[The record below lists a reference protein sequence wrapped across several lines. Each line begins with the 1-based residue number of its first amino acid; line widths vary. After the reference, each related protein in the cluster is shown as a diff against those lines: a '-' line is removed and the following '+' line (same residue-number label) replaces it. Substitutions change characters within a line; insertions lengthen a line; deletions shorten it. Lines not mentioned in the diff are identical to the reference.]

1 MKNLKLK
8 SILFSL
14 MAIAMVTVFLSSC
27 EQDIVETPTN
37 LEALIDNTKMPEGH
51 LATKLDLKDKTILKK
66 GH

>member
-1 MKNLKLK
+1 
-8 SILFSL
+8 